1 MQNAEGGDASFQFDD
16 RNYNYRS
23 IVSNLISMIEHVQA
37 GIKLI
42 ESAIVQESPP
52 GDQDV
57 ATNDVAA
64 NIVVLDD
71 VTPRYLRAGA
81 ALNTCNAGLGVALH
95 VLLDAKTSH
104 HQADE
109 RAGYDRRA
117 GQLVG
122 RA

>member
-52 GDQDV
+52 GDQ
-57 ATNDVAA
+57 DVAA